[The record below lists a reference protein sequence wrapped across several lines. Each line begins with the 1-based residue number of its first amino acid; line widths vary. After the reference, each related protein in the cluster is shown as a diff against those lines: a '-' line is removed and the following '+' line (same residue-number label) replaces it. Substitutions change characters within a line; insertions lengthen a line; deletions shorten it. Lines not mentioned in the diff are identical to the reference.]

1 MTVAINN
8 TKTYF
13 WYPNLVNQRIMSLT
27 NFQYLTDASGKKTSV
42 LIPIEIFNDLMEQL
56 EELEDIKAYDLVKEQ
71 QEEII
76 PFEQAIE
83 EIEQAWKMV
92 TTKYSFATNIF
103 HSKPPRNS

>member
-1 MTVAINN
+1 
-8 TKTYF
+8 
-13 WYPNLVNQRIMSLT
+13 MSLT

-56 EELEDIKAYDLVKEQ
+56 EELEDIKAYDLVIEQ

-83 EIEQAWKMV
+83 EIEQA
-92 TTKYSFATNIF
+92 
-103 HSKPPRNS
+103 

>member
-1 MTVAINN
+1 
-8 TKTYF
+8 
-13 WYPNLVNQRIMSLT
+13 MSLT

-83 EIEQAWKMV
+83 EIEQA
-92 TTKYSFATNIF
+92 
-103 HSKPPRNS
+103 